1 MFAGRYEYSIDDKSR
16 VSIPAKFREA
26 LSSSAD
32 SRLILTNLDGCI
44 VAYPYQ
50 EWLNIQDKVSA
61 SGPMRKET
69 RAFLRYFY
77 SGATEC
83 TLDKLG
89 RILIP
94 QALKTDAHI
103 QKNVVIVGVGKK
115 IEVWAKEKWEELV
128 RLATADPD
136 QIADIV
142 SELGL

>member
-1 MFAGRYEYSIDDKSR
+1 MFIGRYEYSIDDKSR
-16 VSIPAKFREA
+16 VSVPARFREA

-32 SRLILTNLDGCI
+32 SRLILTILDGCV

-50 EWLNIQDKVSA
+50 EWLYIQDKISA
-61 SGPMRKET
+61 SGSMSKEQ
-69 RAFLRYFY
+69 RAFLRYFF

-83 TLDKLG
+83 TFDKLG

-128 RLATADPD
+128 RTATADPD
-136 QIADIV
+136 QIATIV